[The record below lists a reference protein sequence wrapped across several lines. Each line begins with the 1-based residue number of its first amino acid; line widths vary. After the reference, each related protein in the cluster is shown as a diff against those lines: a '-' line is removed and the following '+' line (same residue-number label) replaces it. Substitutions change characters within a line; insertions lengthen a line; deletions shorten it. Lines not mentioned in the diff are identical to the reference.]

1 MPKFW
6 SKFYSVADSI
16 ANLWRQ
22 PATRSQITNQGY
34 IPYFDQHPLDNWP
47 IKWHE
52 IISNSPSG
60 ASCVSTIT
68 DFLEGEGF
76 SDEDLEKLAV
86 NSKGE
91 TFFQIHQKTC
101 KEFAEFEG
109 FYWLFRFNAVGQI
122 TEWDTLPF
130 ENCRLGAPDSE
141 GYISKIYYNPFFG
154 TSLYDSE
161 KKHTVVYDIFNPKAV
176 REQMTKQGVK
186 FKGQVFFFGTTNPQS
201 RWYPVSEAFSAAR
214 WMKIES
220 RISTFHEENL
230 AGGLL
235 QSFMLAMIGDPDD
248 PVNNPEDSSNKEPTT
263 RGKAFDDVVQNLMG
277 AKRVGNIWVNWFS
290 NKDEIPQA
298 IPLPANNN
306 SDIFVTL
313 DNQATKKITIAWKV
327 PGILANISEG
337 ATLGGDGNQVRVA
350 VKLMQQRSIRKQRIL
365 TDCYSKILKLM
376 VKPYVQDVK
385 ITPYNPYPELEVLD
399 QKIWDVMTDEEKR
412 EWVQDNTE
420 VSLND
425 NTVVTPAQPVPGA
438 RIQNA
443 VPISFPEDI
452 RKSIKKTLDYKE
464 KMNIK
469 CGGKAGLE
477 LSQQIL
483 ENKNL
488 GFRQLKRVHNYL
500 KKYKD
505 YENSPLNEGCHVIEY
520 NLWGGKAMREFL
532 EAKMEEIDTWLNKTN

>member
-22 PATRSQITNQGY
+22 PATRSQLTNHGY

-76 SDEDLEKLAV
+76 SDESLEKLEV
-86 NSKGE
+86 NYKKD
-91 TFFQIHQKTC
+91 TFFQIHQRTC

-109 FYWLFRFNAVGQI
+109 FYWLFRFNAMGQI

-141 GYISKIYYNPFFG
+141 GYISKIHYNPFFG

-161 KKHTVVYDIFNPKAV
+161 KKSTVVYDIFNPSAVKA
-176 REQMTKQGVK
+176 QMEKQGSK
-186 FKGQVFFFGTTNPQS
+186 FKGQVFFYGTTNAQS
-201 RWYPVSEAFSAAR
+201 RYYPISEAYSAAR

-235 QSFMLAMIGDPDD
+235 QSFMLAMIGNPDD
-248 PVNNPEDSSNKEPTT
+248 PVNNPEDSANQEPIT
-263 RGKAFDDVVQNLMG
+263 RGEAFDNVVQSLMG

-290 NKDEIPQA
+290 NRDEVPQA
-298 IPLPANNN
+298 IQLPANNN

-327 PGILANISEG
+327 PGILANIAEG

-365 TDCYSKILKLM
+365 TDCYSKILKLLP
-376 VKPYVQDVK
+376 KPYVQDIK

-399 QKIWDVMTDEEKR
+399 QKIWDVMTPEEKR
-412 EWVQDNTE
+412 EWVQENTE

-425 NTVVTPAQPVPGA
+425 NTVLAPSQPLPGA

-443 VPISFPEDI
+443 VPISFPEEV
-452 RKSIKKTLDYKE
+452 RNSIKKTLEYKE
-464 KMNIK
+464 KMDIK

-477 LSQQIL
+477 LSNQIL

-488 GFRQLKRVHNYL
+488 GLRQLKRVHNYL
-500 KKYKD
+500 KKYRQF
-505 YENSPLNEGCHVIEY
+505 ENSPLNEGCQVIEY